1 MHKHTTINLRKIRL
15 KPLHVLHGRVVALS
29 KDDIIGATS
38 GEGDLKYRKD
48 KAIEMASDGGMLFDA
63 AADDYSS

>member
-1 MHKHTTINLRKIRL
+1 MHKHTTINLRKIRVE
-15 KPLHVLHGRVVALS
+15 PLHVLHGRVVALS
-29 KDDIIGATS
+29 KDESIGATS

-63 AADDYSS
+63 ADDDYSR